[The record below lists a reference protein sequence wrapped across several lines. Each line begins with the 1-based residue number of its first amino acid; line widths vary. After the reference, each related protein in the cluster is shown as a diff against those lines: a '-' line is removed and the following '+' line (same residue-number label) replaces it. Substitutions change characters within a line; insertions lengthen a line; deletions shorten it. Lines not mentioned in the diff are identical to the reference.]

1 MGEERK
7 NRQKGTTLI
16 ELVIGIIV
24 LGILASI
31 AWPSWV
37 SVKSEAGA
45 VAAERTKESLKAK
58 WLAARNDHDRG
69 AADEPTLGRLV
80 GYKAA
85 VPPAPAT
92 IPMLLDYSY
101 HLEPDWWGHM
111 YAIDLNN
118 TGSEGWNTVKTVP
131 WSGQIT
137 CMGSNN
143 MFLETAWAPGSPS
156 AGWNSYNWL
165 VGYSAMKISGTPDS
179 GATVGAPVPKCRAV
193 FSYVFNIW
201 VTPVTSDTTTTMQ
214 GLGSPWVYWN
224 QGNGWY
230 AFYKNAPTTS
240 NGNVIT
246 TNASRGL
253 GISVSGV
260 IPDTPAYRWRMTCKG
275 GESTYGVPYTIS
287 GYSVGSQNGKTVSD
301 WYTIPGFKNLTQ
313 LTAAGTGVVATYSV
327 DGIPPSVGAAVC
339 QRVGP
344 ATAGNP
350 EWLGDPKIAT
360 DFSGWCLGAGTT
372 KKLPTFKDT
381 AKSVPTTAYGDAI
394 KSIGAEVD
402 DPAHCPAS

>member
-7 NRQKGTTLI
+7 NGQKGTTLI

-118 TGSEGWNTVKTVP
+118 TGSEGWNTVKSVP

-143 MFLETAWAPGSPS
+143 MFLETAWAPVSPS
-156 AGWNSYNWL
+156 AGFLSY
-165 VGYSAMKISGTPDS
+165 
-179 GATVGAPVPKCRAV
+179 
-193 FSYVFNIW
+193 
-201 VTPVTSDTTTTMQ
+201 
-214 GLGSPWVYWN
+214 
-224 QGNGWY
+224 
-230 AFYKNAPTTS
+230 
-240 NGNVIT
+240 
-246 TNASRGL
+246 
-253 GISVSGV
+253 
-260 IPDTPAYRWRMTCKG
+260 
-275 GESTYGVPYTIS
+275 
-287 GYSVGSQNGKTVSD
+287 
-301 WYTIPGFKNLTQ
+301 
-313 LTAAGTGVVATYSV
+313 
-327 DGIPPSVGAAVC
+327 
-339 QRVGP
+339 
-344 ATAGNP
+344 
-350 EWLGDPKIAT
+350 
-360 DFSGWCLGAGTT
+360 
-372 KKLPTFKDT
+372 
-381 AKSVPTTAYGDAI
+381 
-394 KSIGAEVD
+394 
-402 DPAHCPAS
+402 